1 MKTVGYK
8 KPFPITNPDSLLDFD
23 VPMPTPSGW
32 DLLVKIEA
40 VSVNPADTKLR
51 AGSPHDVRRFLF

>member
-23 VPMPTPSGW
+23 VPMPTPSGPH
-32 DLLVKIEA
+32 LLVKIRGR
-40 VSVNPADTKLR
+40 LR
-51 AGSPHDVRRFLF
+51 EPSRYQAAGR